1 MSDRILPLRRL
12 TIAVAIALTGCATS
26 PQPRRVVRTP
36 SDLPPLPV
44 EQVSDRS
51 LVRQTDPD
59 DVKDF
64 LARVPL
70 GEPVSLRATS
80 VEVPVLLA
88 ALGEAAGISLVV
100 DPSIDGRISV
110 NFVDVPAREALRI
123 VLAETGLF
131 IATGPPETPYG
142 PVVFYTVPID
152 IDEAS
157 VELIVARFGVSRQ
170 VAEFIV
176 RSRVR

>member
-1 MSDRILPLRRL
+1 MSDRLFPLRRL
-12 TIAVAIALTGCATS
+12 TITVAITLTGCTTS
-26 PQPRRVVRTP
+26 PQPSAPALTP

-51 LVRQTDPD
+51 VARQTDPHAVED
-59 DVKDF
+59 P
-64 LARVPL
+64 LARLPL
-70 GEPVSLRATS
+70 GEPVSLRATA

-100 DPSIDGRISV
+100 DSSIEGRISV
-110 NFVDVPAREALRI
+110 NFVDVPAREALRV
-123 VLAETGLF
+123 VLAEAGLF
-131 IATGPPETPYG
+131 IAAGPPRAPYG

-152 IDEAS
+152 IDEAG
-157 VELIVARFGVSRQ
+157 VELIQMRFGVSRQ

>member
-1 MSDRILPLRRL
+1 MSHRHLPLRC
-12 TIAVAIALTGCATS
+12 TMIGMAVIVTGCATS
-26 PQPRRVVRTP
+26 LQPRASARNP

-44 EQVSDRS
+44 EQVSDRTME
-51 LVRQTDPD
+51 LQTVPN
-59 DVKDF
+59 DVEDF
-64 LARVPL
+64 LSRVPL

-100 DPSIDGRISV
+100 DPSIEGRISV
-110 NFVDVPAREALRI
+110 NFVDVPAREALRL

-131 IATGPPETPYG
+131 IATGPPEAPYG

-152 IDEAS
+152 IDQAS
-157 VELIVARFGVSRQ
+157 VEVIQARFGVSRQ